1 MLEYLRQHAD
11 YLSLQTYVGNA
22 AGDFGDFM
30 ASSMELDRR
39 TRTAEGIIDAALS
52 GQPFPPHSYTM
63 LRVGTV

>member
-1 MLEYLRQHAD
+1 
-11 YLSLQTYVGNA
+11 
-22 AGDFGDFM
+22 
-30 ASSMELDRR
+30 MELDRR